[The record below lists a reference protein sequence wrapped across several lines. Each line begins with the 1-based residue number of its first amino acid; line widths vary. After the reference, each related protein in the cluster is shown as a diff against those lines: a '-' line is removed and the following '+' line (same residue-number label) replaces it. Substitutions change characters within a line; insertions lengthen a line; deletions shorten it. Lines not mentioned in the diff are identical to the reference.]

1 MQAASVCSRS
11 EERSGEM
18 NMRSLGSWLGLYLAL
33 LLSRVSGEEPAECA
47 ELETCDRCTT
57 GDASLNL
64 TDCVWVHCESETFCI
79 AKDKNNLTD
88 CTVHSEP
95 SMCEAI
101 TTTKEAITAEAD
113 TTSEVPTT
121 APVYS
126 PSSFDPASFIGGMVL
141 VLGAEAA
148 FFFAI
153 KFFKARDG
161 TYQTLI

>member
-1 MQAASVCSRS
+1 
-11 EERSGEM
+11 
-18 NMRSLGSWLGLYLAL
+18 MRWAEIAMGVSLLA
-33 LLSRVSGEEPAECA
+33 LLSRVCEGQEEGCP
-47 ELETCDRCTT
+47 ELETCERCIA

-64 TDCVWVHCESETFCI
+64 TDCVWAHCQSETLCVS
-79 AKDKNNLTD
+79 KTSDNLTD
-88 CTVHSEP
+88 CTIHDEP
-95 SMCEAI
+95 SMCKAEEVS
-101 TTTKEAITAEAD
+101 TTTEETA
-113 TTSEVPTT
+113 TTTEIPTT

-126 PSSFDPASFIGGMVL
+126 PSSFDPASFIGGIVL

>member
-1 MQAASVCSRS
+1 MGRF
-11 EERSGEM
+11 
-18 NMRSLGSWLGLYLAL
+18 GSALGLCLAL
-33 LLSRVSGEEPAECA
+33 LFSRVHGEEPAECA
-47 ELETCDRCTT
+47 ELESCGPCIT
-57 GDASLNL
+57 GDAALNL
-64 TDCVWVHCESETFCI
+64 TDCVWVRCESETFCL

-88 CTVHSEP
+88 CTVFSES

-101 TTTKEAITAEAD
+101 ITTKEASAITEEAD

-126 PSSFDPASFIGGMVL
+126 PSTFDPASFIGGMVL
-141 VLGAEAA
+141 ILGAEAA